1 MFFLAIFETA
11 KGKGEEEIE
20 KKNLSRG
27 DRLAVDPS
35 RKRER
40 EIGEFGF
47 CLVKK
52 GFGLAK
58 GKEERVSFVIGVKE
72 MSMGCHLVANP
83 SSLFFAL
90 STSDVIALMLI
101 MFY

>member
-1 MFFLAIFETA
+1 M
-11 KGKGEEEIE
+11 
-20 KKNLSRG
+20 
-27 DRLAVDPS
+27 AVDPS

-40 EIGEFGF
+40 ERDRREFGF
-47 CLVKK
+47 CLLKK

-83 SSLFFAL
+83 TSFFFACQL
-90 STSDVIALMLI
+90 WM
-101 MFY
+101 

>member
-1 MFFLAIFETA
+1 MILAER
-11 KGKGEEEIE
+11 E
-20 KKNLSRG
+20 
-27 DRLAVDPS
+27 
-35 RKRER
+35 RER
-40 EIGEFGF
+40 EIGENLVF

-58 GKEERVSFVIGVKE
+58 GKDERVSFVIGVKE